1 YLDRHYFPKRR
12 SSDLVTY
19 AGKSYEM
26 KDYGTVIEIESAK
39 PVAFYQKDYY
49 KNQPAVTSNE
59 WGEGKAYYIGAR
71 LERAFQDDFYGQLI
85 EDLNLKAIVDADA
98 PASVSIQGR
107 RIDESTNL
115 VFVMNFSEE
124 SQVVYLSEEVV
135 DIDGDQTI
143 SGELTLDPYEVKI
156 VKSQAAQ

>member
-1 YLDRHYFPKRR
+1 PLQETFGLKPLETDTLYPKDRNA
-12 SSDLVTY
+12 VTY

-26 KDYGTVIEIESAK
+26 KDYGTVIDVESAK
-39 PVAFYQKDYY
+39 PVAFYEEDYY
-49 KNQPAVTSNE
+49 QNQPAVTSHE
-59 WGEGKAYYIGAR
+59 WREGKAYYIGAR
-71 LERAFQDDFYGQLI
+71 LERAFHDDFYGRLI

-115 VFVMNFSEE
+115 VFGMNFSEE

-135 DIDGDQTI
+135 DIDAMQSM
-143 SGELTLDPYEVKI
+143 SG
-156 VKSQAAQ
+156 

>member
-1 YLDRHYFPKRR
+1 LGGWPKPLQETFGLNPLET
-12 SSDLVTY
+12 DTLYPKDGNAVTY
-19 AGKSYEM
+19 AGKFYER
-26 KDYGTVIEIESAK
+26 KDYGTGIEIERAK
-39 PVAFYQKDYY
+39 PGACYQEDYY
-49 KNQPAVTSNE
+49 KNQPAVRSNE
-59 WGEGKAYYIGAR
+59 WGEGKAYYIGAW

-124 SQVVYLSEEVV
+124 SQVVYLSEE
-135 DIDGDQTI
+135 
-143 SGELTLDPYEVKI
+143 
-156 VKSQAAQ
+156 